1 MAMHQMFPNIY
12 ACLVVT
18 FFPNSGLPDV
28 IWCMFWLCY
37 KQGQEDRRIVSDH
50 PKDELNIINNLKQD
64 KHDCTFIIGY
74 KQGRANKIGL

>member
-37 KQGQEDRRIVSDH
+37 KQGQEDRRIGKS
-50 PKDELNIINNLKQD
+50 
-64 KHDCTFIIGY
+64 FIIAIPLMFSNVY
-74 KQGRANKIGL
+74 ACLVVSLLI

>member
-1 MAMHQMFPNIY
+1 MMTMCQMFPNIY

-37 KQGQEDRRIVSDH
+37 KQGQEDRRIGKS
-50 PKDELNIINNLKQD
+50 
-64 KHDCTFIIGY
+64 FIIAIPSSSMYPTLEVGDRVLTEKVCY
-74 KQGRANKIGL
+74 